1 VTLGPSR
8 QTKSRDRA
16 SLVDH
21 LRMLA
26 DSPASHRRPALIVQ
40 GGGLRAIYSMAA
52 LALLEEMGLREAFS
66 VVAGSSSGAING
78 AYFLAGQAREGL
90 DIYYKCL
97 SSRRF
102 LSPWRIWKVMDVDYL
117 VDVTLKQHLPLDLQG
132 MLAASAPL
140 YTILT
145 DAETAEPVVVSSRDE
160 TLDIYEVLRATVAIP
175 GLYNRKVSI
184 GSRKYV
190 DGGLTGLVPLRMV
203 VNDGEPEAV
212 VLLTR
217 ARGHCLKG
225 HGPVYYAASRVVAYG
240 QSPQVRA
247 HIRTGDPTYNTT
259 MEALE
264 REQTTSPRTTWT
276 LRPTNAD
283 RMVGRTTSNLRRL
296 RDCAALGRSDMM
308 TFLQKGR
315 LCD

>member
-1 VTLGPSR
+1 VSLG
-8 QTKSRDRA
+8 
-16 SLVDH
+16 DH

-26 DSPASHRRPALIVQ
+26 DGPASHRRPALIVQ

-52 LALLEEMGLREAFS
+52 LALLEEMGLLEAFS

-102 LSPWRIWKVMDVDYL
+102 LSPWRIWRVMDVDYL
-117 VDVTLKQHLPLDLQG
+117 VDVALKQDLPLNLQG
-132 MLAASAPL
+132 MLAATAPL

-145 DAETAEPVVVSSRDE
+145 DAETAEPVMVSSRDE

-190 DGGLTGLVPLRMV
+190 DGGLAGLVPLRMV
-203 VNDGEPEAV
+203 VNSDKSEAV

-217 ARGHCLKG
+217 ARGHRLKG
-225 HGPVYYAASRVVAYG
+225 HGPVYHAASRVVAYG
-240 QSPQVRA
+240 QSPRVRA
-247 HIRTGDPTYNTT
+247 HIRTGDPTYNAT
-259 MEALE
+259 MEVLE
-264 REQTTSPRTTWT
+264 REQTQSPRTTWT

-283 RMVGRTTSNLRRL
+283 QIVGRTTSNLRRL

-308 TFLQKGR
+308 ALLREEHFR
-315 LCD
+315 A

>member
-1 VTLGPSR
+1 MSLG
-8 QTKSRDRA
+8 
-16 SLVDH
+16 DH

-26 DSPASHRRPALIVQ
+26 ASPVAHRRPALIVQ

-52 LALLEEMGLREAFS
+52 LALLEEMGLRDAFS

-117 VDVTLKQHLPLDLQG
+117 VDVTLKQHLPLNSQA
-132 MLAASAPL
+132 MLASPAPL

-145 DAETAEPVVVSSRDE
+145 DAETAEPVMVSSRDE

-175 GLYNRKVSI
+175 GLYNRKISI

-190 DGGLTGLVPLRMV
+190 DGGLAGLVPLRMV
-203 VNDGEPEAV
+203 INDDEPEAV

-217 ARGHCLKG
+217 VRGHRLKSR
-225 HGPVYYAASRVVAYG
+225 GPVYQAASRVVAYG
-240 QSPQVRA
+240 QSPQVWSN
-247 HIRTGDPTYNTT
+247 IRTGDPSYNAT
-259 MEALE
+259 MEVLE
-264 REQTTSPRTTWT
+264 REQTKSPRTTWT
-276 LRPTNAD
+276 LRPTSAD
-283 RMVGRTTSNLRRL
+283 QMVGRTTSNLRRL
-296 RDCAALGRSDMM
+296 RDCAALGRADMM
-308 TFLQKGR
+308 TFLR
-315 LCD
+315 EEHFRD